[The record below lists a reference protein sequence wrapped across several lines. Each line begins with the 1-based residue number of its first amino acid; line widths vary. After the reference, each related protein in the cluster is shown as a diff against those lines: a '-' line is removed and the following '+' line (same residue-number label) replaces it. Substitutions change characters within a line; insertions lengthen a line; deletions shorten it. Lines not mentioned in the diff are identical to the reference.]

1 MYLCLMYSRE
11 LVKGTLQTVILRLL
25 RESGRMYGYEM
36 TQHVRELSQGKYQL
50 TEGSLYP
57 TLHKMEKEGLL
68 GTERE
73 QVGGRVR
80 KYYRL
85 TEKGRA
91 AAGSRIEEF
100 RDFMQTMQRIL
111 DLKPEVK

>member
-1 MYLCLMYSRE
+1 MYLCPMYSRE

-25 RESGRMYGYEM
+25 RERGRMYGYEM
-36 TQHVRELSQGKYQL
+36 TQMVKQLSQGKYQL

-57 TLHKMEKEGLL
+57 TLHKLEKEGLL

-73 QVGGRVR
+73 QIGGRTR

-85 TEKGRA
+85 TEKGVV
-91 AAGSRIEEF
+91 AAGSRVEEF
-100 RDFMQTMQRIL
+100 RDFLQTMQKLL
-111 DLKPEVK
+111 DLKPEIK

>member
-25 RESGRMYGYEM
+25 RERGRMYGYEM
-36 TQHVRELSQGKYQL
+36 TQLVKQLSQGKYQL

-57 TLHKMEKEGLL
+57 TLHKLEKEGLL

-73 QVGGRVR
+73 KIGGRTR

-85 TEKGRA
+85 TERGKA
-91 AAGSRIEEF
+91 AAGSRLEEF
-100 RDFMQTMQRIL
+100 QDFLQTMQKLL
-111 DLKPEVK
+111 DLKPEIK

>member
-25 RESGRMYGYEM
+25 RERGRMYGYEM
-36 TQHVRELSQGKYQL
+36 TQLVKQLSQGKYQL

-57 TLHKMEKEGLL
+57 TLHKLEKEGLL

-73 QVGGRVR
+73 QIGGRTR

-85 TEKGRA
+85 TEKGKV
-91 AAGSRIEEF
+91 AAGSRLEEF
-100 RDFMQTMQRIL
+100 QDFLQTMQKLL
-111 DLKPEVK
+111 DLKPEIK

>member
-1 MYLCLMYSRE
+1 MYSKE

-25 RESGRMYGYEM
+25 RERGRMYGYEM
-36 TQHVRELSQGKYQL
+36 TQEVRQLSRGKYQL

-57 TLHKMEKEGLL
+57 TLHKMEQQGWL
-68 GTERE
+68 GAE
-73 QVGGRVR
+73 QEQIGGRTR

-91 AAGSRIEEF
+91 AAGERIAEF
-100 RDFMQTMQRIL
+100 RDFLQTMQRIL
-111 DLKPEVK
+111 DLNPEVK

>member
-1 MYLCLMYSRE
+1 MYLCPMYSRE

-25 RESGRMYGYEM
+25 RARGRMYGYEM
-36 TQHVRELSQGKYQL
+36 TQHVKELSNGKYQL

-57 TLHKMEKEGLL
+57 TLHKLEKDGLL

-73 QVGGRVR
+73 LIGGRTR

-85 TEKGRA
+85 TEKGKV
-91 AAGSRIEEF
+91 AAGSRLEEF
-100 RDFMQTMQRIL
+100 QDFIHTMQRIL
-111 DLKPEVK
+111 DLKPDVE

>member
-25 RESGRMYGYEM
+25 RERGRMYGYEM
-36 TQHVRELSQGKYQL
+36 TQHVKEVSGGKYQL

-57 TLHKMEKEGLL
+57 TLHKLEKEGLL

-73 QVGGRVR
+73 QVGGRTR

-85 TEKGRA
+85 TEKGKV
-91 AAGSRIEEF
+91 AAGSRMEEF
-100 RDFMQTMQRIL
+100 QDFLQTMQRIL
-111 DLKPEVK
+111 DLKPDVK

>member
-1 MYLCLMYSRE
+1 MYLCTMYSKE

-25 RESGRMYGYEM
+25 REEGRMYGYEM
-36 TQHVRELSQGKYQL
+36 TQYVKQLSEGKYQL

-57 TLHKMEKEGLL
+57 MLHKMEKEGLL

-73 QVGGRVR
+73 LIGGRTR

-85 TEKGRA
+85 TEKGKIRA
-91 AAGSRIEEF
+91 GNRIDEF
-100 RDFMQTMQRIL
+100 RDFLLTMQRIL
-111 DLKPEVK
+111 DLKPETK

>member
-1 MYLCLMYSRE
+1 MYSRE

-25 RESGRMYGYEM
+25 RAQGRMYGYEM
-36 TQHVRELSQGKYQL
+36 TQMVKQLSQGKYQL

-57 TLHKMEKEGLL
+57 SLHKMEQDGLL
-68 GTERE
+68 GTETE
-73 QVGGRVR
+73 QIGGRTR

-85 TEKGRA
+85 TEKGMV
-91 AAGSRIEEF
+91 AAGSRVEEF
-100 RDFMQTMQRIL
+100 RDFLQTMQRIL

>member
-1 MYLCLMYSRE
+1 MYSRE

-25 RESGRMYGYEM
+25 REQGRMYGYEM
-36 TQHVRELSQGKYQL
+36 TQYVKQLSQGKYQL

-73 QVGGRVR
+73 QIGGRTR

-85 TEKGRA
+85 TEKGKISA
-91 AAGSRIEEF
+91 SSKLDEF
-100 RDFMQTMQRIL
+100 QDFLQTMQRIL
-111 DLKPEVK
+111 NLNPETK